1 MISLGQ
7 KVVILGEKE
16 FNYYI
21 SASEDKETI
30 VMLHAAF
37 ADHTLFQGQIPDLT
51 EHYRLIVL
59 DLPGHGVSA
68 GAKSKLTMQD
78 MPDIISRILAD
89 NRIASCH
96 LLGVSLGSLV
106 AQAFAERYP
115 HQVQSVIIVG
125 GYSIHKANKR
135 VRKEQQAEGL
145 KWIGYILFS
154 MTKFKKYVLNV
165 SCATEQ
171 GRTLFEQGIRYFRRQ
186 SFQALSGMGSFFTEK
201 TESMPYPMLLILGEF
216 DRKLIH
222 DAAQELHQLEKQSQ
236 LVILPAAGHCANA
249 DAPEAFNRTIRH
261 YLSNVTRCP
270 SAGIRT

>member
-1 MISLGQ
+1 MISLDQ
-7 KVVILGEKE
+7 KVGRLRDQE

-21 SASEDKETI
+21 SGNENKETI

-37 ADHTLFQGQIPDLT
+37 ADHTLFQEQIPDLIG
-51 EHYRLIVL
+51 HYRLITL
-59 DLPGHGVSA
+59 DMPGHGISA
-68 GAKSKLTMQD
+68 GTKSKLTMPD

-115 HQVQSVIIVG
+115 EQARSVIIVG

-145 KWIGYILFS
+145 RWIGYLLFS
-154 MTKFKKYVLNV
+154 MPKFKQHVLNA

-171 GRTLFEQGIRYFRRQ
+171 GRILFDRGIRHFRRQ
-186 SFQALSGMGSFFTEK
+186 SFQAMSGMGSFYTEK
-201 TESMPYPMLLILGEF
+201 TEPMPYPMLLIIGEH
-216 DRKLIH
+216 DRKLAH
-222 DAAQELHQLEKQSQ
+222 DAAEELHRLEPQSQ
-236 LVILPAAGHCANA
+236 LVTLPAAGHCANA
-249 DAPEAFNRTIRH
+249 DEPEAFNRTVRH
-261 YLSNVTRCP
+261 YLSNVNRCP